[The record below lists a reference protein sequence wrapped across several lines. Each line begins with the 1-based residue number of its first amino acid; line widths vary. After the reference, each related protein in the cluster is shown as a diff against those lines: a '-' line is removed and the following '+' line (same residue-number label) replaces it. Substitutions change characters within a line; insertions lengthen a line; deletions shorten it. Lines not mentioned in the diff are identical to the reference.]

1 MKISTRH
8 ASLALLCSGA
18 TVLAAHAADPP
29 PPPTA
34 TELSKI
40 TVQEATD
47 TDYVVSKSSSALK
60 TDAPLLDTAMAV
72 QVISAAVIEDRQ
84 IRTALEAVQTVS
96 GVQPSFYEFY
106 DQFLI
111 RGFDSGYGSSFR
123 NGLQQRGITESVNM
137 AFVDHIEVVKGPASM
152 LYGRIEPGGFVNI
165 VTKKPLD
172 TAQYAAQLEA
182 GSWGA
187 WRSTLDA
194 TGPLDRAGIWRYRVI
209 GNLDKADS
217 WVDNAHRDNKAVA
230 ASVSFTPTSAF
241 DATLEFEHYATKTSW
256 LDASVPVVGNRPA
269 PVSRHFSILYP
280 DSWNLYPYDTR
291 RDLVSIE
298 GHYRFSG
305 SWSLAARAHYV
316 TSNESQQGVY
326 ADGFDGVSQFTAV
339 RFTHSAPDWKR
350 TSLNANLDLSGE
362 FSTGTWKHHLLLGAD
377 TSSFNDDTPG
387 STGDI
392 TGAAPLDIFHPVYP
406 TYAAVLAALSQ
417 TDASNTL
424 WRDRAK
430 DSGVYVQ
437 DQIEPAARWRILLGA
452 RYDVAQDGYPDTYG
466 SRDAACYPN
475 CTALPIAYFPKDH
488 AFSPRAGLLF
498 KASSSVSL
506 YASYAHSF
514 GSTNGYDANG
524 HYVSPQIGTQYELGA
539 KYASADGRMTASAT
553 AYQLTKTNI
562 PEYDPVNFFPHYVG
576 EARSRGLELD
586 VSGQLTRNLSV
597 QASYTLN
604 QTVITDDPVSGTQG
618 NRLSGAAPQFSN
630 VWLKYDVTPDVASGW
645 SLGVGAYASA
655 QRQGDDQNT
664 WQLPGYA
671 RFDAMASYRHPIGK
685 ALLTAHLNVVNLLD
699 RMYFDHGGY
708 GFAAYG
714 APRTVQGAVR
724 VEF

>member
-1 MKISTRH
+1 MKTSTRH
-8 ASLALLCSGA
+8 ASLALLCSGVA
-18 TVLAAHAADPP
+18 TLTAHATDAAPA
-29 PPPTA
+29 A
-34 TELSKI
+34 TELSRI
-40 TVQEATD
+40 TVQGAAD
-47 TDYVVSKSSSALK
+47 GDYVVSTSSSALK

-72 QVISAAVIEDRQ
+72 QVIPAAVIEDRQ

-111 RGFDSGYGSSFR
+111 RGFDSGYGTSFR
-123 NGLQQRGITESVNM
+123 NGLQQRGITEAVNM

-165 VTKKPLD
+165 VTKKPLES
-172 TAQYAAQLEA
+172 AQYSAQLEA

-194 TGPLDRAGIWRYRVI
+194 TGPLDRAGTWRYRLI
-209 GNLDKADS
+209 GNLDRADS
-217 WVDNAHRDNKAVA
+217 WTDNAHRDNKAIA
-230 ASVSFTPTSAF
+230 ASVSFNPSPAF

-256 LDASVPVVGNRPA
+256 LDASVPVIGNRPA

-280 DSWNLYPYDTR
+280 DSWNLYPYDTH
-291 RDLVSIE
+291 RDLVAIE
-298 GHYRFSG
+298 VHYRFSA
-305 SWSLAARAHYV
+305 SWSLAVRAHYV
-316 TSNESQQGVY
+316 DSSESQQGVY

-350 TSLNANLDLSGE
+350 TSLNGNLDLSGT
-362 FSTGTWKHHLLLGAD
+362 FSTGAWKHHLLLGAD

-392 TGAAPLDIFHPVYP
+392 AVSAPLDIFHPVYP
-406 TYAAVLAALSQ
+406 SYAPVLAALSQ
-417 TDASNTL
+417 ADASNIL

-430 DSGVYVQ
+430 DAGLYVQ

-452 RYDVAQDGYPDTYG
+452 RHDVAQDGYPDTYG
-466 SRDAACYPN
+466 SRDAACYPH

-488 AFSPRAGLLF
+488 AFSPRAGLLY
-498 KASSSVSL
+498 KASTSVSL

-514 GSTNGYDANG
+514 GTTNGFDADG
-524 HYVSPQIGTQYELGA
+524 RYVSPQVGTQYELGA
-539 KYASADGRMTASAT
+539 KYASPDGRLMASAT

-576 EARSRGLELD
+576 EARSRGMELD
-586 VSGQLTRNLSV
+586 VAGQLTRHLSV
-597 QASYTLN
+597 QASGTLN

-618 NRLSGAAPQFSN
+618 NRLGGAAPRFSN
-630 VWLKYDVTPDVASGW
+630 LWLKYDLKPDATSGW
-645 SLGVGAYASA
+645 SLGAGAYASA
-655 QRQGDDQNT
+655 QRQGDDGNT

-671 RFDAMASYRHPIGK
+671 RFDAMAAYHCLLGR
-685 ALLTAHLNVVNLLD
+685 ALLTAHLNVANVFD
-699 RMYFDHGGY
+699 RVYFDHGGY

-714 APRTVQGAVR
+714 APRSVQGAVR

>member
-1 MKISTRH
+1 MNISTRH
-8 ASLALLCSGA
+8 ASLALLCSCVA
-18 TVLAAHAADPP
+18 ALAAQAAE
-29 PPPTA
+29 PTPA
-34 TELSKI
+34 TTELSKI
-40 TVQEATD
+40 TVQDSAD
-47 TDYVVSKSSSALK
+47 NDYVVSKSSSALK

-72 QVISAAVIEDRQ
+72 QVIPAAVIEDRQ
-84 IRTALEAVQTVS
+84 LRTALEAVQTVS
-96 GVQPSFYEFY
+96 GVQPSTYEFY

-111 RGFDSGYGSSFR
+111 RGFDSGYGTSFR

-172 TAQYAAQLEA
+172 TPQYSAQLDA

-194 TGPLDRAGIWRYRVI
+194 TGPLDRAGIWRYRLI
-209 GNLDKADS
+209 ANLDKADS
-217 WVDNAHRDNKAVA
+217 WVDNAHRDNEAVA
-230 ASVSFTPTSAF
+230 ASVSFTPSSAF
-241 DATLEFEHYATKTSW
+241 DATLEFEHYATRTSW
-256 LDASVPVVGNRPA
+256 LDASVPVVANRPA

-291 RDLVSIE
+291 RDLIAIE
-298 GHYRFSG
+298 GHYRFSD
-305 SWSLAARAHYV
+305 SWSLAVRAHDVISY
-316 TSNESQQGVY
+316 ESQQGVY

-362 FSTGTWKHHLLLGAD
+362 FSAGSWKHHLLLGAD
-377 TSSFNDDTPG
+377 TSGFNDDTPG

-392 TGAAPLDIFHPVYP
+392 DNAAPLDIFHPVYP
-406 TYAAVLAALSQ
+406 SYEQVLAALSRS
-417 TDASNTL
+417 DASNIL

-430 DSGVYVQ
+430 DSGLYVQ
-437 DQIEPAARWRILLGA
+437 DQVEPSSRWQILLGA
-452 RYDVAQDGYPDTYG
+452 RYDIAQDGYPDTYG
-466 SRDAACYPN
+466 SRDAACYPH

-488 AFSPRAGLLF
+488 AFSPRAGLLY
-498 KASSSVSL
+498 KASHSVSL

-514 GSTNGYDANG
+514 GSTNGLDANG
-524 HYVSPQIGTQYELGA
+524 RYVSPQVGTQYELGA
-539 KYASADGRMTASAT
+539 KYASPDGRLTASAT

-586 VSGQLTRNLSV
+586 VAGQLTRHLSA

-604 QTVITDDPVSGTQG
+604 RTVITDDPVSGTQG
-618 NRLSGAAPQFSN
+618 KRLSGAAPQFSN
-630 VWLKYDVTPDVASGW
+630 VWFKYNVTPDASSGW
-645 SLGVGAYASA
+645 SLGAGAYASA
-655 QRQGDDQNT
+655 QRQGDDENT
-664 WQLPGYA
+664 WQLPGFA

-685 ALLTAHLNVVNLLD
+685 SLLTAQLNVANVFD
-699 RMYFDHGGY
+699 RVYFDHGGY
-708 GFAAYG
+708 GSAAYG
-714 APRTVQGAVR
+714 APRNVQAAVR